1 MRSSNRVIE
10 IIRDPVL
17 GQLPGYIALAQR
29 HLEKSRP
36 QPIKHMGKQ
45 FMVATYLVPLDL
57 VSMVLPAAS
66 LKDVESIE
74 LTYRLKPKKE
84 VVVL

>member
-10 IIRDPVL
+10 IIRDRVL
-17 GQLPGYIALAQR
+17 GQLPGFIALAHR

-36 QPIKHMGKQ
+36 APIKHMGRE
-45 FMVATYLVPLDL
+45 FAVATYLVPLDL

-74 LTYRLKPKKE
+74 ITYRVKR
-84 VVVL
+84 